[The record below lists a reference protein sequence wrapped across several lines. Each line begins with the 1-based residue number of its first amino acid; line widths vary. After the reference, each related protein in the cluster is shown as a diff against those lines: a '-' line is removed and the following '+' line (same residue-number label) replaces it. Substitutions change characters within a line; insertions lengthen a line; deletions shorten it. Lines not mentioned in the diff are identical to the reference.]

1 MNWQTPIIV
10 CVASLALLGWQAPDC
25 APPVPPNKSV
35 PVKEIEPGNYRVR
48 LIATHGSKTGSAVT
62 GSLWLRR
69 TGAGDV
75 SPTTG
80 DKPPREEDR
89 RRIPLYGA
97 LEAPLELVG
106 APIDHS
112 GKSAPHPR
120 SGDPI
125 RPGVLVHIIDWD
137 TRYPKGTP
145 VLTVGSLSNLRTGE
159 LGTDG
164 PGIAMWVHAVDD
176 AGFSGRWGE
185 WGLLVDGRGYF
196 CADR

>member
-89 RRIPLYGA
+89 RRIPCMARWKL
-97 LEAPLELVG
+97 PLSWSERRLITAVKVRRIRVL
-106 APIDHS
+106 AT
-112 GKSAPHPR
+112 R
-120 SGDPI
+120 SVLGFLFTSSTGTLATRKE
-125 RPGVLVHIIDWD
+125 RP
-137 TRYPKGTP
+137 Y
-145 VLTVGSLSNLRTGE
+145 
-159 LGTDG
+159 
-164 PGIAMWVHAVDD
+164 
-176 AGFSGRWGE
+176 
-185 WGLLVDGRGYF
+185 
-196 CADR
+196 